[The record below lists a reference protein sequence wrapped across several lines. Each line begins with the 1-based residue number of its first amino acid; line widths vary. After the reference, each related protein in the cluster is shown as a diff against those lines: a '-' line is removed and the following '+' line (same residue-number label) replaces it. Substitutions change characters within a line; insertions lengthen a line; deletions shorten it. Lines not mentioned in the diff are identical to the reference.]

1 VKRSVQILK
10 EPLLW
15 PIILLFLPKINFLGF
30 RSETAGLRFDDV
42 ILLIL
47 AGAMFTEW
55 LGNLDLTVEP
65 LPLAGFVVVAI
76 FCLSNLVN
84 HGMAHSS
91 VLYSLRLVEYMT
103 FYWSGKKLVRSG
115 YDFELILKF
124 FVVFNCGFAVLQF
137 VGLFGGFSSVG
148 YEADA
153 GRPYGLSANHPAEM
167 AAMLNLLFAAL
178 VFSDKPIKFWC
189 WSLIVGFFVF
199 LTGSRSSVV
208 AHCLLI
214 LLYVYKH
221 SKSKINFVLTTSCIA
236 GLFVTILVAVP
247 NEVTAR
253 SSDLFTIQNV
263 EIIRDVYNSI
273 PVDRQ
278 FSEVSEGGS
287 LAEESPEGVDLSWW
301 GRGYK
306 WALVTKTMFAQSWMI
321 WILGV
326 GPGGI
331 GTALDGGWLRI
342 IVETGIVGTTA
353 FLVLLHK
360 ISRLSTA
367 CSMAVLALALNMFM
381 IDSHLAYKVMAF
393 LFLLTGVYVQRNL
406 GRRAGGTSTRNEL
419 YSA

>member
-1 VKRSVQILK
+1 
-10 EPLLW
+10 
-15 PIILLFLPKINFLGF
+15 
-30 RSETAGLRFDDV
+30 
-42 ILLIL
+42 
-47 AGAMFTEW
+47 
-55 LGNLDLTVEP
+55 
-65 LPLAGFVVVAI
+65 
-76 FCLSNLVN
+76 
-84 HGMAHSS
+84 MAHSS
-91 VLYSLRLVEYMT
+91 ILYSLRLVEYMT
-103 FYWSGKKLVRSG
+103 FYWSGKKLVSSG
-115 YDFELILKF
+115 YDFELILKI
-124 FVVFNCGFAVLQF
+124 FVVLNCAFAVLQF
-137 VGLFGGFSSVG
+137 VGLFGGFTSIG
-148 YEADA
+148 YGAVT
-153 GRPYGLSANHPAEM
+153 GRPFVLSANHPAEM
-167 AAMLNLLFAAL
+167 AAVLNLLVAAL
-178 VFSDKPIKFWC
+178 VFSDKPINFWR

-214 LLYVYKH
+214 LVYVYRH

-236 GLFVTILVAVP
+236 GSFVAILVAVP

-253 SSDLFTIQNV
+253 SGDLFTIQNV
-263 EIIRDVYNSI
+263 EIVRSVYSSI

-278 FSEVSEGGS
+278 FADVSEGGS
-287 LAEESPEGVDLSWW
+287 LQEDSPEGVDLSWF

-306 WALVTKTMFAQSWMI
+306 WAMVTKTMFAQSWVI

-353 FLVLLHK
+353 FLFLLRK
-360 ISRLSTA
+360 ISRLGAA
-367 CSMAVLALALNMFM
+367 CSMAVFALALNMFM

-406 GRRAGGTSTRNEL
+406 GRRANGNSIRNGM